1 MTETTDKIIE
11 YMQDLIHDDISS
23 VVVINDDKPV
33 VFAAMN
39 KDEELETLNLMINAI
54 VGIGKQCNIKK
65 RFEIYQGLRDA
76 ANAVMRGEK

>member
-1 MTETTDKIIE
+1 MTETTEKIIE
-11 YMQDLIHDDISS
+11 YMHDLINNDISS

-33 VFAAMN
+33 VFSAMN
-39 KDEELETLNLMINAI
+39 KGKELETLNLMVNAI

>member
-1 MTETTDKIIE
+1 MTETTGKIIKH
-11 YMQDLIHDDISS
+11 MHDLIHDDISS

-39 KDEELETLNLMINAI
+39 KGEELETLNLMINAI

-65 RFEIYQGLRDA
+65 RFEIYQGLRNA
-76 ANAVMRGEK
+76 AIAVMRGEK

>member
-1 MTETTDKIIE
+1 MTETTKKIIE
-11 YMQDLIHDDISS
+11 CMHDLIHDDISS

-33 VFAAMN
+33 VFVAMN

-76 ANAVMRGEK
+76 ANAIMRGEK

>member
-1 MTETTDKIIE
+1 MTETTDKIIG
-11 YMQDLIHDDISS
+11 YMQDLIHENIAS

-39 KDEELETLNLMINAI
+39 KGEELEMLNLMINAI
-54 VGIGKQCNIKK
+54 VDIGKQCNIKK

-76 ANAVMRGEK
+76 ANEVMRGEK

>member
-1 MTETTDKIIE
+1 MTETTEKIIE
-11 YMQDLIHDDISS
+11 YMHDLINNDIPS

-33 VFAAMN
+33 VFSAIN
-39 KDEELETLNLMINAI
+39 KGEELETLNLMVNAI

-76 ANAVMRGEK
+76 ANAVMRGGK

>member
-1 MTETTDKIIE
+1 MTETTKKIIE
-11 YMQDLIHDDISS
+11 CMHDLIHDDISS

-54 VGIGKQCNIKK
+54 VDIGKQCNIKK

-76 ANAVMRGEK
+76 ANEVMRGEK